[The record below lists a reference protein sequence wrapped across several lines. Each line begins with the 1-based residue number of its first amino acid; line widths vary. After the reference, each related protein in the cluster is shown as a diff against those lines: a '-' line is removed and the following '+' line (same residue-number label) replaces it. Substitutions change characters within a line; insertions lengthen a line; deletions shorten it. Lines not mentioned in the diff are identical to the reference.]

1 MAASARRIRGW
12 IAVVIFVVLS
22 ALGVTGAWYLLG
34 QRPAPGDIVEL
45 VNIDGDFAVAVRA
58 LRRDSDR
65 SFLSMF
71 ERQRG
76 ERWGGLIPRY
86 PGKDG
91 ARTGVA
97 ATAEVVTVRT
107 VSSGQPTIMAFAA
120 RRGQKIGRVE
130 LLGERQDRAGKG
142 LPLTAVSTL
151 VGAGESFE
159 FFGEDGTWAE
169 LFALDLTAGLVRW
182 RSDLGP
188 LLIRRAW
195 LRDRH
200 VLVHARSGLV
210 IIDRA
215 SGETITRPDA
225 GELPC
230 VAGETVVSLAR
241 GALRIES
248 LQTMGEQSVPLPAA
262 AGAELRGLCG
272 QRGNRLFLA
281 VGPGGHDEGGA
292 ALLVMD
298 MDTAMPE
305 QAQKVL
311 VGAAWHL
318 DAVAWQAPDRVPLSG
333 QLTHFVP
340 VLLDQGQGQGQE
352 NDQAPAGTLAMIDV
366 EAGQVAWR
374 RELPWLAG
382 ARLMR
387 DQDRHYLYAPER
399 DLLVA
404 FDGQSGRLTGARRMA
419 GSISGPPGVWPGQ
432 IAGGRIWI
440 FRGPDWAVL
449 DSETLALV
457 PSAGRAD
464 PGQDITAALAGELGL
479 SGPPA
484 R

>member
-1 MAASARRIRGW
+1 MLASTRRIRGW
-12 IAVVIFVVLS
+12 IAVVIFVVVS

-58 LRRDSDR
+58 LRGESER

-71 ERQRG
+71 ERERG

-86 PGKDG
+86 PGNDD

-120 RRGQKIGRVE
+120 RRGQKLGRVE
-130 LLGERQDRAGKG
+130 LLGERQDRAGTG
-142 LPLTAVSTL
+142 LSLAAASNL

-159 FFGEDGTWAE
+159 LFGEDGQWAA
-169 LFALDLTAGLVRW
+169 LFALDLGAGLVRW

-215 SGETITRPDA
+215 SGAAMTGPDA

-230 VAGETVVSLAR
+230 VAGETVLTQAG
-241 GALRIES
+241 GALRIKS
-248 LQTMGEQSVPLPAA
+248 LQTMGEQSIPLPAA
-262 AGAELRGLCG
+262 GGAELRGLCG
-272 QRGNRLFLA
+272 QRGKRLLLA
-281 VGPGGHDEGGA
+281 VGPGEHDGGRGGA
-292 ALLVMD
+292 ALLVV
-298 MDTAMPE
+298 DTSMPD
-305 QAQKVL
+305 QAQTVP

-318 DAVAWQAPDRVPLSG
+318 DTVAWQAPDRVPLSG
-333 QLTHFVP
+333 ELTRFVP
-340 VLLDQGQGQGQE
+340 VLLGVGDDPAQ
-352 NDQAPAGTLAMIDV
+352 AGTLAMIDA

-374 RELPWLAG
+374 RALPWLAG

-404 FDGQSGRLTGARRMA
+404 FDGQTGRLTGARRMA
-419 GSISGPPGVWPGQ
+419 GSISGPPGVWPEQ

-449 DSETLALV
+449 EGETLALM
-457 PSAGRAD
+457 PGAGRAD
-464 PGQDITAALAGELGL
+464 PGQDITTDLAGELGL
-479 SGPPA
+479 TGAPA
-484 R
+484 L

>member
-1 MAASARRIRGW
+1 MPASTRRIRGW
-12 IAVVIFVVLS
+12 IAVALFVVLS
-22 ALGVTGAWYLLG
+22 TLGVTGAWYLLG
-34 QRPAPGDIVEL
+34 NRPAPGDIVEL
-45 VNIDGDFAVAVRA
+45 VNIDGDYAVAVRA
-58 LRRDSDR
+58 LQNESDR

-71 ERQRG
+71 EHQRG

-86 PGKDG
+86 PGNDD
-91 ARTGVA
+91 ARTGVV

-107 VSSGQPTIMAFAA
+107 VSSGQPTLMAFAA

-130 LLGERQDRAGKG
+130 LLGDHQDRAGSG
-142 LPLTAVSTL
+142 LSLSAVSNL
-151 VGAGESFE
+151 AGAGESFE
-159 FFGEDGTWAE
+159 FFGEDDQWVT
-169 LFALDLTAGLVRW
+169 LFALDLGAGMVRW

-188 LLIRRAW
+188 LFILRAW

-215 SGETITRPDA
+215 SGAAITRPDA

-230 VAGETVVSLAR
+230 MAGETVLSLVR
-241 GALRIES
+241 GSLRIES
-248 LQTMGEQSVPLPAA
+248 LATMGDQSTPLPAA
-262 AGAELRGLCG
+262 DGAELRGLCG
-272 QRGNRLFLA
+272 QRGNRLLLA
-281 VGPGGHDEGGA
+281 IGPGAPEGQGGG
-292 ALLVMD
+292 ALLVV
-298 MDTAMPE
+298 DTSMPE
-305 QAQKVL
+305 QAQRIA

-333 QLTHFVP
+333 QLTRFVP
-340 VLLDQGQGQGQE
+340 VLLGQGDDPAQ
-352 NDQAPAGTLAMIDV
+352 AGTLALIDA

-387 DQDRHYLYAPER
+387 DHDRHYLYAPER

-404 FDGQSGRLTGARRMA
+404 FDGQTGRLTGARRMT
-419 GSISGPPGVWPGQ
+419 GSIAGRSGVWPEQ
-432 IAGGRIWI
+432 VAGGRIWI

-449 DSETLALV
+449 EGETLAVV
-457 PSAGRAD
+457 PGAGRAD
-464 PGQDITAALAGELGL
+464 PGQDITADLAGELGL
-479 SGPPA
+479 TGAPG